1 MTSDLQFAQQ
11 SFDINPMSVPVSPTL
26 MDELLVAELN
36 RIPDKM
42 GFKIGEVADLLGVK
56 TYVLRFWETEFDQ
69 LKPKKADNK
78 QRYYTRKEVES
89 AFLIRKLLYRD
100 RFSIE
105 GAKAAIKGLKQ
116 EVKAEVRRDHIFNSL
131 KEKLELAFELNDE
144 VSASILRCR
153 KLLK

>member
-1 MTSDLQFAQQ
+1 MNEITSA
-11 SFDINPMSVPVSPTL
+11 PVTLPPISAGL
-26 MDELLVAELN
+26 MDELLSQELHG
-36 RIPDKM
+36 IPNKM
-42 GFKIGEVADLLGVK
+42 GFKIGEVADLLGIK

-78 QRYYTRKEVES
+78 QRYYTRKEVEC

-116 EVKAEVRRDHIFNSL
+116 EVKAEGRRDHLFNSL
-131 KEKLELAFELNDE
+131 KEKIDVAFDLNDE
-144 VSASILRCR
+144 VMSSILRCR